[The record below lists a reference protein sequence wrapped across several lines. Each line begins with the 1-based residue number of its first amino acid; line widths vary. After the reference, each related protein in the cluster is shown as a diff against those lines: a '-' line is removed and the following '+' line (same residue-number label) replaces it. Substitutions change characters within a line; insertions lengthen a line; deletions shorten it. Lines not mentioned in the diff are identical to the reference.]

1 MAELRLTDASHKALE
16 ERLKS
21 PEGRDAMSR
30 LTRIIVESVVE
41 HFPPDLLRSLDTPE
55 ARPHF
60 ERHGPR
66 SWMHFCSVS
75 HVRAIQRVSQGKLPD
90 RLAWRNSEWSA
101 CEVSAQF

>member
-55 ARPHF
+55 GQAAFREAWPDIVDAF
-60 ERHGPR
+60 LFRRAPSRKGPK
-66 SWMHFCSVS
+66 SGKAAAKPK
-75 HVRAIQRVSQGKLPD
+75 RASGQPRGAK
-90 RLAWRNSEWSA
+90 
-101 CEVSAQF
+101 

>member
-55 ARPHF
+55 GQAAFREAWPDIVDAFLFRRPPSRKAPKSARKAKGKS
-60 ERHGPR
+60 RKASSQPR
-66 SWMHFCSVS
+66 
-75 HVRAIQRVSQGKLPD
+75 ATK
-90 RLAWRNSEWSA
+90 
-101 CEVSAQF
+101 